1 MGDQTSATNPPASA
15 SEHEKSSRGV
25 TTGASSVPNEARAPI
40 PPTQEEKSRGD
51 EDDQSPSSDKTPG
64 QLIRE
69 IRERLNQLWEA
80 QRESIIATIKNER
93 LDPAS
98 EHTRK
103 QTREILDE
111 VLTNAEQFW
120 RQGGFLTKW
129 IRDLTREED
138 GRLLDY
144 RHKFWR
150 GSEDGHETEKFGDLC
165 RWLEKQGLVD
175 RPGCYCFKKGDEYLY
190 VGKAIVLRDRIKQHE
205 RERYFTY
212 GNAIRI
218 VIPHDKRNLE
228 KLERLLI
235 LAHPTEENRKSG
247 TRGGTPVDDFLGFL
261 EREVRELTEDARLGK
276 LY

>member
-1 MGDQTSATNPPASA
+1 MDDQTSETNPPPSV
-15 SEHEKSSRGV
+15 SEPEKSNRGV
-25 TTGASSVPNEARAPI
+25 AAGASSAPNEARAPI
-40 PPTQEEKSRGD
+40 PPPQEEKSWGD
-51 EDDQSPSSDKTPG
+51 EGAPPFLDKRPS

-69 IRERLNQLWEA
+69 IREHLDQLWEA
-80 QRESIIATIKNER
+80 QKESIIATIKNER
-93 LDPAS
+93 LDPAY

-111 VLTNAEQFW
+111 VLENAEQFW
-120 RQGGFLTKW
+120 RQAGILKKW

-138 GRLLDY
+138 GRLLDC

-150 GSEDGHETEKFGDLC
+150 GSEDGHEEEKFEDLC
-165 RWLEKQGLVD
+165 RWLEKQELVD
-175 RPGCYCFKKGDEYLY
+175 RSGCYCFKNGDKYIY
-190 VGKAIVLRDRIKQHE
+190 VGKAVVLRDRIKQHE

-235 LAHPTEENRKSG
+235 LAYLPVENRKSG
-247 TRGGTPVDDFLGFL
+247 TRGGTRVDDFLGFL
-261 EREVRELTEDARLGK
+261 EREVRELIEDGPLGK